1 MPKKAISKKMSIA
14 IIFLAIIVI
23 ATAAI
28 VYAAQISSNKTEE
41 VKVGVHIGDTFTY
54 KLTGSSVL
62 FSADA
67 VTPDYL
73 SIYNDTDYYTL
84 TITGISGTQVSLNTI
99 WKLINGTQF
108 ASSQSI
114 DIANGNT
121 TDKNGFWALY
131 PSNLN
136 VNDLLSPKGFDQL
149 TVNATD
155 NKSYANST
163 RATNFW
169 QIDHEFTDQNDPTGN
184 TRRDEYDGVYFDRQT
199 GMLVTLTNRQ
209 SYSNPIYN
217 IIITWELTSS
227 NVWAVQ

>member
-1 MPKKAISKKMSIA
+1 MYIA
-14 IIFLAIIVI
+14 VIFLAIIVI

-28 VYAAQISSNKTEE
+28 VYAAQISSNKTAEE
-41 VKVGVHIGDTFTY
+41 VKVGVHVGDTFTY

-73 SIYNDTDYYTL
+73 SVYNDTDYYTV

-108 ASSQSI
+108 TSSQSI
-114 DIANGNT
+114 DISNGNT

-136 VNDLLSPKGFDQL
+136 VNDLLSPKGFNNL
-149 TVNATD
+149 TH
-155 NKSYANST
+155 NKAYANST
-163 RATNFW
+163 RPTNFW

-209 SYSNPIYN
+209 AYSNPIYN
-217 IIITWELTSS
+217 IIITWDLTRS